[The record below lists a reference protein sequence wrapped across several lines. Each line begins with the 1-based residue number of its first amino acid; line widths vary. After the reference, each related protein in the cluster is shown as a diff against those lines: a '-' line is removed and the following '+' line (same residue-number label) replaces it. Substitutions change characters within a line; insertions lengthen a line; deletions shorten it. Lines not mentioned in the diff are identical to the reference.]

1 MEEEVKQV
9 KMKLRQTERELEEL
23 KVGGRGVE
31 NGEQSE
37 RKKVQNFM
45 LTRWHFPPRINPF
58 LRS

>member
-23 KVGGRGVE
+23 KVRGRGVE

-45 LTRWHFPPRINPF
+45 LTRWHFPPE
-58 LRS
+58 